1 MTKETENERIE
12 AYLERYEESV
22 MAGFPKP
29 NLADYVDKKRIED
42 VVYALASRRDDTY
55 SAQAALY
62 ETLDIV
68 AKSKEG
74 KAVCKEFDLSTEELA
89 DEMELFVKDMLD
101 FLEQTYQN
109 VPGIEAEVESVSD
122 EELDDSS
129 EIAEEIGYLWRED
142 TLFEDI
148 VDFAARK
155 SREGEA
161 IGKLIK
167 NDEVFEAIIEN
178 KRDQLQDELLD
189 EVREAVEAEKEARG
203 IESGP
208 GM

>member
-1 MTKETENERIE
+1 
-12 AYLERYEESV
+12 
-22 MAGFPKP
+22 
-29 NLADYVDKKRIED
+29 
-42 VVYALASRRDDTY
+42 
-55 SAQAALY
+55 
-62 ETLDIV
+62 
-68 AKSKEG
+68 
-74 KAVCKEFDLSTEELA
+74 
-89 DEMELFVKDMLD
+89 MELFVKDMLD